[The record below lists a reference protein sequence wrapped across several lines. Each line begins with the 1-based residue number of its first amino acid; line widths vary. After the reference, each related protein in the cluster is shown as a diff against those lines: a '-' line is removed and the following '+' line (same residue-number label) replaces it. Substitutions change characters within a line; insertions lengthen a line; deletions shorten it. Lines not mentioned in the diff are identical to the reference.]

1 MEAEIQGCEILVQ
14 FLEEGVTEQ
23 SPPSHKDNQ
32 SCNNILEPGGEIVV
46 TRGLGLQT
54 SALE

>member
-1 MEAEIQGCEILVQ
+1 MEAEILGCEIFVQ

-32 SCNNILEPGGEIVV
+32 SCNNTLEPGGEIVV
-46 TRGLGLQT
+46 TWTADLSTRM
-54 SALE
+54 